1 MRGTKVISCSLL
13 LVLLTWDSVLAKQ
26 LKFPGRLKVRR
37 VKAKTGPATP
47 QPFLIDWSQFGR
59 EGKSLDLSYLPP
71 AEEEELEVQT
81 DSKPQPVVPPSEP
94 LPVITPIF
102 NIPEVEVPELT
113 VDPVITPIFDSP
125 VTAVSPVITS
135 IQDLSPDPVST
146 ESSCRVV
153 TETVEEE
160 VEETQCQLVTTENC
174 TEAAPPT
181 PTDCYT
187 TREEECGNETVNE
200 TQAVCRENV
209 VNVCEDE
216 VQELTKNRCRFVTE
230 EKCEVGYLTELKDEC
245 QYETVLETVCSTGYL
260 VAYQDECN
268 QVDSKQ
274 SCKKVPKYP
283 TKQCRKVPR
292 VEGKCRK
299 VPVKRPNNNCSPQK
313 RVVCEE
319 IPYKQLIKK
328 CVYTN
333 RPICTQEPIEV
344 VRNICNTVE
353 KEICTIA
360 VTEEECQPVTENLC
374 QTVLVP
380 RVRTEERE
388 ICDPEEIAQTLAQFE
403 RSNYNNENYV
413 TTF

>member
-1 MRGTKVISCSLL
+1 VIAGVFL
-13 LVLLTWDSVLAKQ
+13 LVLLTWDSVQAKQ
-26 LKFPGRLKVRR
+26 LKFPSRLKVRR
-37 VKAKTGPATP
+37 VKAKTATAAP
-47 QPFLIDWSQFGR
+47 QPFLIDWAQFGR
-59 EGKSLDLSYLPP
+59 EAKSLDLSYLPP
-71 AEEEELEVQT
+71 SKEEEVEVQT
-81 DSKPQPVVPPSEP
+81 DSKAV
-94 LPVITPIF
+94 PVITPIF

-113 VDPVITPIFDSP
+113 IAPVITPIFASSFTP
-125 VTAVSPVITS
+125 ITPVITN
-135 IQDLSPDPVST
+135 ITDLPAEPVST
-146 ESSCRVV
+146 QSSCRVV
-153 TETVEEE
+153 TETLEEE
-160 VEETQCQLVTTENC
+160 VEETQCQLVTRSSCVDT
-174 TEAAPPT
+174 TTT
-181 PTDCYT
+181 PTSPSDCYT
-187 TREEECGNETVNE
+187 TRDEECDDETISE
-200 TQAVCRENV
+200 TQTVCKENI

-216 VQELTKNRCRFVTE
+216 VQDLTKNRCRFVTE
-230 EKCEVGYLTELKDEC
+230 EKCEVGYLTELKEEC

-260 VAYQDECN
+260 VAYQDQCN

-299 VPVKRPNNNCSPQK
+299 VPVKRPNNNCSPLQ

-333 RPICTQEPIEV
+333 RPICTQEPVEV
-344 VRNICNTVE
+344 VRNICNIVE

-360 VTEEECQPVTENLC
+360 VREDECQPVTENLC

-380 RVRTEERE
+380 RARTVERE
-388 ICDPEEIAQTLAQFE
+388 ICDPAEIEQTLAQFE

>member
-1 MRGTKVISCSLL
+1 MRGRQVMAGLCL

-26 LKFPGRLKVRR
+26 LRFPSRLKVRR
-37 VKAKTGPATP
+37 VKARTVTP
-47 QPFLIDWSQFGR
+47 QPFLIDWAQFGR
-59 EGKSLDLSYLPP
+59 EAKSLDLSYLPP
-71 AEEEELEVQT
+71 AQEEEVEVQT
-81 DSKPQPVVPPSEP
+81 DSKAV
-94 LPVITPIF
+94 PVITPIF

-113 VDPVITPIFDSP
+113 VEPVITPIFDNSFNP
-125 VTAVSPVITS
+125 ISPVITN
-135 IQDLSPDPVST
+135 ITDLSPDPVST
-146 ESSCRVV
+146 QSSCRVV

-160 VEETQCQLVTTENC
+160 VEETQCQLVTTRSCENTIP
-174 TEAAPPT
+174 TE
-181 PTDCYT
+181 PTDCFT
-187 TREEECGNETVNE
+187 TRDEDCQDETITE
-200 TQAVCRENV
+200 TQTVCKENI

-216 VQELTKNRCRFVTE
+216 VQELTKNRCGFVTE
-230 EKCEVGYLTELKDEC
+230 EKCEAGYLTELKDEC

-260 VAYQDECN
+260 VAYQDQCN

-274 SCKKVPKYP
+274 SCKKVPKWP

-299 VPVKRPNNNCSPQK
+299 VPVKRPNNNCSPLQ

-333 RPICTQEPIEV
+333 RPICTQEPVEV

-360 VTEEECQPVTENLC
+360 VTEDECQPVTENLC
-374 QTVLVP
+374 RTVLVP
-380 RVRTEERE
+380 RERTVERE
-388 ICDPEEIAQTLAQFE
+388 ICDPAEIEQTLAQFE
-403 RSNYNNENYV
+403 RSNYDSQNYA

>member
-1 MRGTKVISCSLL
+1 MAGLSLL
-13 LVLLTWDSVLAKQ
+13 FLLTWSSAMAAQ
-26 LKFPGRLKVRR
+26 LRFPTRLKVRR
-37 VKAKTGPATP
+37 VKASP
-47 QPFLIDWSQFGR
+47 QPFLIDWAQFGR
-59 EGKSLDLSYLPP
+59 EAKSLDLSYLPP
-71 AEEEELEVQT
+71 AQEEEEEVEVQT
-81 DSKPQPVVPPSEP
+81 DSKAV
-94 LPVITPIF
+94 PVITPIF
-102 NIPEVEVPELT
+102 NIPEVQVPELT
-113 VDPVITPIFDSP
+113 VEPVITPIFDSSFRP
-125 VTAVSPVITS
+125 IITS
-135 IQDLSPDPVST
+135 ITDPTTDPVST
-146 ESSCRVV
+146 QSSCRVV
-153 TETVEEE
+153 TETLEEE
-160 VEETQCQLVTTENC
+160 VEETQCQLVTTRSCANTIP
-174 TEAAPPT
+174 TEPSEPS
-181 PTDCYT
+181 DCYT
-187 TREEECGNETVNE
+187 TRDQDCQDETITE
-200 TQAVCRENV
+200 TQTVCKENI

-230 EKCEVGYLTELKDEC
+230 EKCEAGYLTELKDEC

-260 VAYQDECN
+260 VAYQDQCN
-268 QVDSKQ
+268 EVDSKQ

-299 VPVKRPNNNCSPQK
+299 VPVKRPNNNCSPLQ

-333 RPICTQEPIEV
+333 RPICTQEPVEV

-360 VTEEECQPVTENLC
+360 VTEDECQPVTENLC

-380 RVRTEERE
+380 RERTVERE
-388 ICDPEEIAQTLAQFE
+388 ICDPAEIEETLAQFE
-403 RSNYNNENYV
+403 RSNYNTDNYV

>member
-1 MRGTKVISCSLL
+1 MISGLL
-13 LVLLTWDSVLAKQ
+13 LLALLAWDSVLAKQ
-26 LKFPGRLKVRR
+26 LKFPSRLKVRR
-37 VKAKTGPATP
+37 VKAKTAPL
-47 QPFLIDWSQFGR
+47 QPFLIDWAQFGR
-59 EGKSLDLSYLPP
+59 EAKSLELSYLPP
-71 AEEEELEVQT
+71 TQEEEEEEVEVQT
-81 DSKPQPVVPPSEP
+81 DRKPQPVLPPPEP

-102 NIPEVEVPELT
+102 TIPELEVPELGVPELT
-113 VDPVITPIFDSP
+113 VDPVIIPIFDSS
-125 VTAVSPVITS
+125 VTTASPVITS
-135 IQDLSPDPVST
+135 IQDLT
-146 ESSCRVV
+146 ETPCRLV
-153 TETVEEE
+153 TETVEEQE
-160 VEETQCQLVTTENC
+160 EETQCKLVNTTLC
-174 TEAAPPT
+174 ADPVPASPS
-181 PTDCYT
+181 DCYT
-187 TREEECGNETVNE
+187 TREEDCQDETVTE
-200 TQAVCRENV
+200 TQSVCQENV
-209 VNVCEDE
+209 VNVCDDE

-230 EKCEVGYLTELKDEC
+230 EKCETGYLTELKDEC
-245 QYETVLETVCSTGYL
+245 RYETVLETVCSTGYL
-260 VAYQDECN
+260 VAYQDQCN

-299 VPVKRPNNNCSPQK
+299 VPVKRPNNNCSPQQ

-333 RPICTQEPIEV
+333 RPICTQEPVEV

-360 VTEEECQPVTENLC
+360 VTEGECQPVTENLC

-380 RVRTEERE
+380 RVRTVERE
-388 ICDPEEIAQTLAQFE
+388 ICDPAEIEQTLAQFE
-403 RSNYNNENYV
+403 RSNFNNENYV